1 MCQLKGDSA
10 RAGTLPSMVTPDHPR
25 PGHRSPAAWAK
36 GDPRRRA
43 CWRAVTLLLYTVL
56 FAAAPAM
63 TGPASS
69 AAPTLSAAAA
79 AAGARAAAPPTCQVG
94 AYVTDLYGLDVSPR
108 TINADFWLWSVC
120 PSAGLDAT
128 RRLEFINATQV
139 SQSDR
144 SVEKVGERYWSQ
156 VKVSGTFRQQFDLS
170 EYPFDKQDVQIQVED
185 SQLDASQFAYV
196 ADTANSGYDHAI
208 SLDGFEIRDFS
219 VRVVTHTYRTT
230 FGDPRIKHGQQS
242 RYSRFVIELHL
253 DRVDLAGFI
262 RQVWPAYVGFLIA
275 LISYFIWAPEF
286 LTVLAARLGILGAS
300 LFSVVVSMRSTS
312 LTGTQFGVTLVDQI
326 HLATLL
332 YTLVGV
338 GCTTYI
344 LWSWADPEKRT
355 AVRRT
360 NHIVAWTTTAAY
372 VIANAISIGFAVT

>member
-1 MCQLKGDSA
+1 
-10 RAGTLPSMVTPDHPR
+10 MVTPDHPR
-25 PGHRSPAAWAK
+25 PGHRSPAASAK
-36 GDPRRRA
+36 GDPRRRT
-43 CWRAVTLLLYTVL
+43 CRRAVTLLLYTVL

-63 TGPASS
+63 TAP
-69 AAPTLSAAAA
+69 AAPAATTRAAPAAPAAPAAA
-79 AAGARAAAPPTCQVG
+79 PTCQVG

-120 PSAGLDAT
+120 PGAGLDAT

-139 SQSDR
+139 DQSDR
-144 SVEKVGERYWSQ
+144 SVEKVGDRYWSQ

-170 EYPFDKQDVQIQVED
+170 EYPFDKQDVRIQVED
-185 SQLDASQFAYV
+185 SQLNASQFAYV
-196 ADTANSGYDHAI
+196 ADRANSGYDHAI
-208 SLDGFEIRDFS
+208 SLDGFVIRDFS
-219 VRVVTHTYRTT
+219 VRVVTHTYQTS

-242 RYSRFVIELHL
+242 RYSQFVIELHL

-262 RQVWPAYVGFLIA
+262 RQAWPAYVAFFISLM
-275 LISYFIWAPEF
+275 SYFIWAPEF

-344 LWSWADPEKRT
+344 LLSWASPDKRA

-360 NHIVAWTTTAAY
+360 NRIVAWSTTAAY
-372 VIANAISIGFAVT
+372 VIANAVSIGFAVT

>member
-1 MCQLKGDSA
+1 
-10 RAGTLPSMVTPDHPR
+10 MVTPDRSR
-25 PGHRSPAAWAK
+25 PGHRLLPAAVK
-36 GDPRRRA
+36 GDPGRRA
-43 CWRAVTLLLYTVL
+43 FRRAVTVLLYTVL
-56 FAAAPAM
+56 FVAVAGLAAPA
-63 TGPASS
+63 AS
-69 AAPTLSAAAA
+69 AAP
-79 AAGARAAAPPTCQVG
+79 RTCRVG

-120 PSAGLDAT
+120 PSADLDAT
-128 RRLEFINATQV
+128 RRLEFTNATQV

-144 SVEKVGERYWSQ
+144 SAQKIGDQYWSQ
-156 VKVSGTFRQQFDLS
+156 VKVSGTFRQEFDLS

-185 SQLDASQFAYV
+185 SQFNASQFAYV
-196 ADTANSGYDHAI
+196 PDTANSGYDHAI
-208 SLDGFEIRDFS
+208 SLEGFKIRDFG
-219 VRVVTHTYRTT
+219 VRVVTHTYQTS
-230 FGDPRIKHGQQS
+230 FGDPRISHGHESQ
-242 RYSRFVIELHL
+242 YSRFIIELHL

-262 RQVWPAYVGFLIA
+262 RQAWPAYIAFLISM
-275 LISYFIWAPEF
+275 ISYWIWAPEF

-300 LFSVVVSMRSTS
+300 LFSVVLSMRSTT
-312 LTGTQFGVTLVDQI
+312 LTGTLFGVTLVDQI

-344 LWSWADPEKRT
+344 LLSWADPEKRA

-372 VIANAISIGFAVT
+372 VIANAVSIGFAVT

>member
-1 MCQLKGDSA
+1 
-10 RAGTLPSMVTPDHPR
+10 MVTPDHPC
-25 PGHRSPAAWAK
+25 PGHRSPATLAK
-36 GDPRRRA
+36 GNPRRRA
-43 CWRAVTLLLYTVL
+43 CRRAVTLLLYTVL
-56 FAAAPAM
+56 FAALGAATAPAA
-63 TGPASS
+63 PAATTRAAPAAP
-69 AAPTLSAAAA
+69 AAPTAPAAPAAA
-79 AAGARAAAPPTCQVG
+79 PTCQVG

-144 SVEKVGERYWSQ
+144 SVEKVGDQYWSQ

-185 SQLDASQFAYV
+185 SQLNASQFAYV
-196 ADTANSGYDHAI
+196 ADRANSGYDHAI

-219 VRVVTHTYRTT
+219 VRVVTHTYQTS

-242 RYSRFVIELHL
+242 RYSQFVIELHL

-262 RQVWPAYVGFLIA
+262 RQAWPAYVAFLIS
-275 LISYFIWAPEF
+275 LMSYFIWAPEF

-300 LFSVVVSMRSTS
+300 LFSVVLSMRSTS

-344 LWSWADPEKRT
+344 LLSWANPDKRA

-360 NHIVAWTTTAAY
+360 NRIVVWSMTAAY
-372 VIANAISIGFAVT
+372 VVANAIAIGFAVT